1 MLHWG
6 EEYFKDHKIDSPRLV
21 MELLLCD
28 ILNFKRIDL
37 YLNYDRPLTKMEL
50 DNLHNYIILAV
61 KSVPLQYILG
71 KTQFMGLDLIIDK
84 RALIPRPETEQL
96 ARIAIEFLENSI
108 SEPIKLL
115 DIGTG
120 SGCLAIAIAK
130 HFKDTSRQYFVN
142 AIDNSP
148 ESLKLAQENAEKYNL
163 DNIEFNLVDILIEDI
178 SLAKYDCIVSN
189 PPYIPINNYQS
200 LDKQVR
206 EYEPKSAL
214 TDFSDGLTFYKRF
227 SEIANTMQSNAMM
240 VLEIEGENTEDI
252 INLFKDFNFNIE
264 IKKDFAGLD
273 RIMILKK

>member
-1 MLHWG
+1 MKKIWTVLEMLHWG

-37 YLNYDRPLTKMEL
+37 YLNYDRPLTKIEL
-50 DNLHNYIILAV
+50 DKLHNYIILAV

-96 ARIAIEFLENSI
+96 ARIAIEFLENSK

-120 SGCLAIAIAK
+120 SGCLAISIAK

-163 DNIEFNLVDILIEDI
+163 DNMEFNLVDILIEDI

-189 PPYIPINNYQS
+189 PPYIPLNNYQS

-206 EYEPKSAL
+206 EYEPKSA
-214 TDFSDGLTFYKRF
+214 
-227 SEIANTMQSNAMM
+227 
-240 VLEIEGENTEDI
+240 
-252 INLFKDFNFNIE
+252 
-264 IKKDFAGLD
+264 
-273 RIMILKK
+273 